1 MFKTVTAMLM
11 LTLFGYTSEL
21 PEQTDLNLP
30 FDASSENGLVAL
42 AMDSDSGLAA
52 LSFSRIDPLTCH
64 VTHSATFG
72 DEFSAEG
79 LAGDTH
85 IVEAF
90 EPGVWVVDATTFISG
105 RERTITKFEHHTMA
119 FRVKAGQ
126 FIQVGK
132 LNLST
137 SGSTIASA
145 DLDELKQYL
154 TEFPEINA
162 EPITVNPWLTPFSR
176 DTAIDVLGCSPLPED
191 YI

>member
-11 LTLFGYTSEL
+11 LALFGYTSEL
-21 PEQTDLNLP
+21 PQKTDLDLP
-30 FDASSENGLVAL
+30 FDANSENGLVAL

-52 LSFSRIDPLTCH
+52 LSFARIDPLTCH
-64 VTHSATFG
+64 VTHSATYG
-72 DEFSAEG
+72 DEYSAEG

-105 RERTITKFEHHTMA
+105 NERTITKFEHHTMA

-126 FIQVGK
+126 FIHVGK

-145 DLDELKQYL
+145 DLEQLNEYMS
-154 TEFPEINA
+154 EYPEINVT
-162 EPITVNPWLTPFSR
+162 PISVNPWLTPFSR
-176 DTAIDVLGCSPLPED
+176 DATIDVLGCSPLPED
-191 YI
+191 FI

>member
-1 MFKTVTAMLM
+1 MIKTVSAMLM
-11 LTLFGYTSEL
+11 LALFGYSSEL
-21 PEQTDLNLP
+21 PQTTDLDAP
-30 FDASSENGLVAL
+30 FDATSENGLVAL

-72 DEFSAEG
+72 DEYSAEG

-85 IVEAF
+85 IVESF

-126 FIQVGK
+126 FIHVGK

-145 DLDELKQYL
+145 DLGELENYM
-154 TEFPEINA
+154 TEYPAIKVA
-162 EPITVNPWLTPFSR
+162 PTSVNPWLTPFSR
-176 DTAIDVLGCSPLPED
+176 DTEVEVPACSPLPED
-191 YI
+191 FV